1 MTDPVYLE
9 RERLLL
15 AAKRQKLRQARTLAT
30 GLLIAALLLFLLA
43 QRFEDAHPVWGYVS
57 AFAEAAMVGA
67 LADWFAVT
75 ALFRHPLGIPI
86 PHTAIIPKNKV
97 RIADSLGGFIET
109 HFLSAEQVAARIE
122 AFNPARRI
130 AAWLSR
136 PSHVEELAAQ
146 SQQLAQYLMTLLDA
160 PHVRDAARRV
170 MRDMLSELDWAR
182 HGGELLGV
190 LLAERQHQ
198 QLLDIVLAKVA
209 ERLERPDVQTL
220 LSGMIAQEL
229 SYLRWMALDEAGG
242 RFVAR
247 KLVAAVS
254 HEFERVRDDDNHALR
269 RLIDT
274 ELDALILRLQ
284 HDEPLRARTRAWVAE
299 LAQAPSFER
308 QFNGLWQG
316 MVDVLRADF
325 SKPES
330 LLRSKVASAARR
342 LRDQLREDAQLAGW
356 VNRSVRDA
364 AARAVS
370 RYREQ
375 IGRFIADQLKGW
387 DDAVMVERLELN
399 VGVDLQFIRINGT
412 LVGGLIGVL
421 LHLAQ
426 HHLG

>member
-1 MTDPVYLE
+1 MTEPVYLE

-15 AAKRQKLRQARTLAT
+15 AAKRQKLRQARTFAT

-43 QRFEDAHPVWGYVS
+43 ESQHAGHPAWGYAS
-57 AFAEAAMVGA
+57 AFAEASVVGA

-86 PHTAIIPKNKV
+86 PHTAIIPKNKA

-136 PSHVEELAAQ
+136 PSHVDELAAQ
-146 SQQLAQYLMTLLDA
+146 SQQLAQYLMTLLDE
-160 PHVRDAARRV
+160 PHLRDAARRV
-170 MRDMLSELDWAR
+170 VRDALSELDWAR

-198 QLLDIVLAKVA
+198 LLLDLVLAKVA
-209 ERLERPDVQTL
+209 ERLERPDIQTL

-247 KLVAAVS
+247 KLVAAVT
-254 HEFERVRDDDNHALR
+254 HEFERVRGDEHHALR

-284 HDEPLRARTRAWVAE
+284 HDESLRQRAQAWVRE
-299 LAQAPSFER
+299 LAEAPSFER
-308 QFNGLWQG
+308 QFGGLWQG
-316 MVDVLRADF
+316 MVDALHADF
-325 SKPES
+325 ARPES
-330 LLRSKVASAARR
+330 LLRSKVAGGARR
-342 LRDQLREDAQLAGW
+342 LRDQLREDVQLAGW

-387 DDAVMVERLELN
+387 DDVVMVERLELN

-412 LVGGLIGVL
+412 VVGGMIGLLI
-421 LHLAQ
+421 HAMQQ
-426 HHLG
+426 HY